1 VKALEDRQKRRR
13 RRVVRDQ
20 LDRAI
25 VDLIAFYRDVLVLQL
40 GATSDLVND
49 EMRPQLE
56 RVAAE
61 STPEDTLRRVDAL
74 ERTRNLL
81 EANVQPLLAFESL
94 TVALKDPSLA

>member
-1 VKALEDRQKRRR
+1 
-13 RRVVRDQ
+13 VRDQ

-40 GATSDLVND
+40 GASSGLVND
-49 EMRPQLE
+49 EMRPQLD

-61 STPEDTLRRVDAL
+61 STPEETLRRVDAL

-81 EANVQPLLAFESL
+81 EANVAPLLAFESL

>member
-1 VKALEDRQKRRR
+1 MLAREVGRAARLH
-13 RRVVRDQ
+13 VVQ
-20 LDRAI
+20 QI
-25 VDLIAFYRDVLVLQL
+25 
-40 GATSDLVND
+40 
-49 EMRPQLE
+49 E

>member
-1 VKALEDRQKRRR
+1 
-13 RRVVRDQ
+13 VRDQ

-61 STPEDTLRRVDAL
+61 STPESTLRRVDAL